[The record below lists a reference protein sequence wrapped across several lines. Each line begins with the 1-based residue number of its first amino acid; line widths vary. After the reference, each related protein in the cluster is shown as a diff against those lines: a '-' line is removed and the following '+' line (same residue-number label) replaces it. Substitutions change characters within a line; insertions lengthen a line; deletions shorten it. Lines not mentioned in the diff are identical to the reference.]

1 MRISPRWR
9 ISLGIGALLM
19 LVSPS
24 LVAAPTQGA
33 KEPPAPP
40 DPALEKVLAR
50 FDQVQQTVRSLSADF
65 SQTTVNPLF
74 KQPLSAK
81 GRFYLRKP
89 DSVLWE
95 YTSPEPMQ
103 FVITSGEYTG
113 YFPGRKKAERR
124 DVHRWTEQIFRFF
137 ALGQVSAELRKFYDI
152 RLEDPGADM
161 KGTYQLVLD
170 PRKRRVRKRVEEVH
184 LWVDASTC
192 LPARVEY
199 VNREGAARSLVFH
212 NVELNPDLSA
222 GLFTVRIPSDVTV
235 TNGFTDLG
243 SAGTPPAGAAR

>member
-1 MRISPRWR
+1 MKISPRWR
-9 ISLGIGALLM
+9 VVLGIALSALL
-19 LVSPS
+19 SP
-24 LVAAPTQGA
+24 VPAATTGGTDKA
-33 KEPPAPP
+33 PAAP
-40 DPALEKVLAR
+40 DPALEEVLAR
-50 FDQVQQTVRSLSADF
+50 FDQVQQSVRSLSADF

-74 KQPLSAK
+74 KQPLNAR

-103 FVITSGEYTG
+103 FVIASGEYTG

-152 RLEDPGADM
+152 RLEDPGSEM
-161 KGTYQLVLD
+161 KGTYLLVLD

-184 LWVDASTC
+184 LWVHSSTC

-222 GLFTVRIPSDVTV
+222 DLFTVRIPSDVTV

-243 SAGTPPAGAAR
+243 SPGAPPAGAAR